1 MASVAATQALVQQAQ
16 TGAASAQTAQVAL
29 YAASEGA
36 RQSVTGFM
44 HDYYDRHV
52 FDRYLKFTS
61 AEDEE
66 EYRKREQQ
74 YRQSIDEA
82 RAEHTPEG
90 DLRAANLSL
99 EQLHDAGKHGA
110 TASPDYSRWDKNL
123 TDKRDALAQAIAG
136 KNATQRISAPS
147 ADPLASVQAD
157 AGVSL
162 EVLASLRAAGVSVAE
177 QEVQGHGISVG
188 QAKSGD
194 RSR

>member
-16 TGAASAQTAQVAL
+16 TGAAATQTAQAAL

-36 RQSVTGFM
+36 RHTVTGFM

-66 EYRKREQQ
+66 EYRKREQE
-74 YRQSIDEA
+74 YREGIEKA
-82 RAEHTPEG
+82 HAEHTPEG

-123 TDKRDALAQAIAG
+123 TDKRDTLARAIAG
-136 KNATQRISAPS
+136 KSATQRISAPS
-147 ADPLASVQAD
+147 EDPLASVQGD
-157 AGVSL
+157 AGVSP

-177 QEVQGHGISVG
+177 QDVQGHGVSVG
-188 QAKSGD
+188 HAQSSD
-194 RSR
+194 RGR